1 MVCYRVVLPLLHEQL
16 TTRTS
21 GFHAAGNSCTWSPS
35 RSTIPERKETL
46 LMTDKRDKTELLT
59 PTPTVTAPQGGRLVD
74 PCPRRRKVSFTGSG
88 SEQNKHNLK
97 TFPQNVNLTLRTS
110 LYSRTVFS

>member
-1 MVCYRVVLPLLHEQL
+1 MVCYHRVVLPSLHEQL

-21 GFHAAGNSCTWSPS
+21 GFHAAGNSCKWSPS

-74 PCPRRRKVSFTGSG
+74 PCPDIHQGGIRKYCDVVRLASRARVL
-88 SEQNKHNLK
+88 N
-97 TFPQNVNLTLRTS
+97 RTN
-110 LYSRTVFS
+110 TT